1 MAPTDRSNP
10 SQLVAF
16 FTRQWLDA
24 EPTVSAFIFSS
35 VRDFHAAEDLIQ
47 TVAVDAAAAIESYDR
62 SRPFGPWIMGIARNR
77 VLKHYRSVSSDA
89 LTFDAETLA
98 SIADA
103 HESITDEIDDR
114 RRSLRQCIEQL
125 TDRARDVVKL
135 RYEDDLPAAAIADRL
150 GLNANAVYVTL
161 HRARQTLA
169 DCIEGKLSEVDDD

>member
-1 MAPTDRSNP
+1 MAPPDPANP

-77 VLKHYRSVSSDA
+77 VLKHYRTVAADA
-89 LTFDAETLA
+89 LTFDAATLQ

-103 HESITDEIDDR
+103 HESITDEVDDR
-114 RRSLRQCIEQL
+114 RRSLRLCIAEL
-125 TDRARDVVKL
+125 TDRAREVVKL
-135 RYEDDLPAAAIADRL
+135 RYEDDLAAAAIAERL

-169 DCIEGKLSEVDDD
+169 DCIERRLAEVSDA